1 METDKEDLETL
12 EEQTRIQLLTRGNYT
27 CNTKLVSKEPNK
39 PQYQNTLHM
48 NNEIIE
54 NAQKISAILKTI
66 PQHELYFQTIIET
79 ENIELGKLYRQKFE
93 SAPQRGALFKSVTD
107 NLVEECTKEDIS
119 KKISQPVS
127 KFVSLKVR
135 YYDKLWKQEMLE
147 IKEKN
152 PTKTLQVFIDSVQYM
167 IQILKYL
174 QMKNIVHFNIHEKN
188 LVCSS
193 VRKTPVLTNY
203 NLSFEIEDLK
213 KEEIENIFPNYEDYS
228 VWPIEVY
235 FASRISNIKEQQ
247 PESWASIIIENEQI
261 EEWVEHFTQSA
272 IFMKIA
278 SEERRELLKIQL
290 TQYFQ
295 PIIGKT
301 LKLLYENVIESGR
314 TWDIYSVGIV
324 VLDTFILLELH
335 ENIQEY
341 NFIREFIDVIK
352 TVVYAN
358 PNARPS
364 IEYIEQ
370 AIIQIFSKVP
380 TKTYSQYT
388 NQSINYFVG
397 K

>member
-1 METDKEDLETL
+1 METEKEDLETL

-27 CNTKLVSKEPNK
+27 CNTKPISREPNK
-39 PQYQNTLHM
+39 PQYQNILHM

-54 NAQKISAILKTI
+54 NAQKISTILKTI
-66 PQHELYFQTIIET
+66 PHHELYFQTIMET
-79 ENIELGKLYRQKFE
+79 ENIELGKLNE
-93 SAPQRGALFKSVTD
+93 HD
-107 NLVEECTKEDIS
+107 IEECTKEDIS

-127 KFVSLKVR
+127 KFVSLQVR

-147 IKEKN
+147 IKQKY

-235 FASRISNIKEQQ
+235 LASRISNIKEQQ
-247 PESWASIIIENEQI
+247 PDSWASIIIENEQI
-261 EEWVEHFTQSA
+261 EEWIQNFTQST
-272 IFMKIA
+272 IFIKIA
-278 SEERRELLKIQL
+278 SEERRKLLKIQF

-301 LKLLYENVIESGR
+301 LKLLYENIIESGK
-314 TWDIYSVGIV
+314 TWDIYSVGIII
-324 VLDTFILLELH
+324 LDTFILLKLH

-352 TVVYAN
+352 SVVYAN

-370 AIIQIFSKVP
+370 AITQIFSKVP
-380 TKTYSQYT
+380 TETYTKYM
-388 NQSINYFVG
+388 NESISYFVG